1 MRIPGGRGKNSRV
14 SMVLMDDYS
23 KVILRRGGTGVLV
36 AVFKEKDSLE
46 ESPDEL

>member
-1 MRIPGGRGKNSRV
+1 MPCTILTSY
-14 SMVLMDDYS
+14 YS
-23 KVILRRGGTGVLV
+23 KVILRKGGTGVLV